1 METLTSSG
9 LKRITRMMSG
19 SSFDKDI
26 AEDELKDHDPATL
39 PEDILEI
46 WISGST
52 YDKFRAGRV
61 KQAWADR
68 NK

>member
-9 LKRITRMMSG
+9 LKRITRMMGG

-26 AEDELKDHDPATL
+26 AEEQLKDLDSATL

-46 WISGST
+46 WINGST

-61 KQAWADR
+61 KQMWADR